1 MERNRYIFT
10 LKGLIKLGNFEIN
23 LGKKVIETEI
33 KALGILKNLL
43 SNEFSKAIDILFK
56 TKGKIIVSG
65 LGKSGHI
72 ASKISSTF
80 SSIGSPS
87 LFLHPTEANHGD
99 LGMINKGDSSILISN
114 SGETSELKNII
125 LHCEKLKIP
134 IISITSQKSS
144 TLAKKSNII
153 ILIPNNIEAC
163 PLELAPTSSTTCTL
177 ALGDAMAVT
186 LLKKRGFTSDDFHA
200 LHPGGKLGQMLLQVG
215 EIMKTGS
222 SIPLIKK
229 NSMMTDAILEMT
241 SKGQGCVGI
250 ISKNRNLIGMITDG
264 DLRRHMASVLLEKK
278 VEDVM
283 TPNPL
288 FLNTTT
294 LVSDALDIMNEKS
307 ITNIFVI
314 DKKRP
319 VGIIHMQ
326 DLLRLK
332 SL

>member
-1 MERNRYIFT
+1 M
-10 LKGLIKLGNFEIN
+10 EIN
-23 LGKKVIETEI
+23 LGKKVIQTEI
-33 KALGILKNLL
+33 KALEIQKKLISK
-43 SNEFSKAIDILFK
+43 EFSKAIEILFQ

-99 LGMINKGDSSILISN
+99 LGMINKGDSTILISN
-114 SGETSELKNII
+114 SGETSELINII
-125 LHCEKLKIP
+125 LHCKKLKIP
-134 IISITSQKSS
+134 IISITSQKFS
-144 TLAKKSNII
+144 TLAKKSNIV
-153 ILIPNNIEAC
+153 ILIPDNIEAC

-177 ALGDAMAVT
+177 VIGDAMAVT
-186 LLKKRGFTSDDFHA
+186 LLKRRGFTSDDFHA
-200 LHPGGKLGQMLLQVG
+200 LHPGGKLGQILLQIG

-222 SIPLIKK
+222 SLPLIKK
-229 NSMMTDAILEMT
+229 SSMMSDAILEMT

-250 ISKNRNLIGMITDG
+250 VSKNHDLIGIITDG
-264 DLRRHMASVLLEKK
+264 DLRRHISDFLLEKK
-278 VEDVM
+278 VEDIM
-283 TPNPL
+283 TLNPL
-288 FLNTTT
+288 FLKTTT
-294 LVSDALDIMNEKS
+294 LVSEALDLMNKKS
-307 ITNIFVI
+307 ITNIFVTN
-314 DKKRP
+314 KKKP